1 MNICYQWRYQW
12 RYQWLIICVLLA
24 TSGCSSLGVKPWE
37 RDILSREDMLME
49 ADGLDLAYDEHI
61 YFSKEASSGGQGFA
75 GGGCGC
81 N

>member
-1 MNICYQWRYQW
+1 MKIRNKC
-12 RYQWLIICVLLA
+12 LILCLMLCAMLA
-24 TSGCSSLGVKPWE
+24 ASGCSSLGVKPWE
-37 RDILSREDMLME
+37 RNILARDDMLMD
-49 ADGLDLAYDEHI
+49 ADGLDLAFDEHI